1 MECIGQ
7 GIPSV
12 NHNFERS
19 SSWSTML
26 LLLGSVQVSAFLEAF
41 MIYQRSTSNPGDV
54 DIEVMI
60 QYIIR

>member
-1 MECIGQ
+1 
-7 GIPSV
+7 
-12 NHNFERS
+12 
-19 SSWSTML
+19 ML